1 MVATNAFGMVS
12 ISPMSPWLCT
22 IICRKNMESYYQEAG
37 RAGRDGSPAK
47 CVLLYS
53 GQDVITNRFLI
64 EHGADENEAL
74 SEEDRRRVRGLE
86 EERLKKMTFYCF
98 AKGCLRAYIL
108 KYFGQPA
115 MHRCENCGNCLGT
128 GQSEQEPVA
137 HRPQAVPHKKQEEL
151 VERPELYEELRALRK
166 RLAARAGVPAYVVFT
181 DRALREMAGLLPT
194 TEQEL
199 LEVSGV
205 GRAKCERYGF
215 DFLQVLRKYAE
226 EHGKN

>member
-1 MVATNAFGMVS
+1 
-12 ISPMSPWLCT
+12 
-22 IICRKNMESYYQEAG
+22 
-37 RAGRDGSPAK
+37 
-47 CVLLYS
+47 
-53 GQDVITNRFLI
+53 
-64 EHGADENEAL
+64 
-74 SEEDRRRVRGLE
+74 
-86 EERLKKMTFYCF
+86 MTFYCS

-108 KYFGQPA
+108 QYFGQPA
-115 MHRCENCGNCLGT
+115 PRRCDNCGNCLGT
-128 GQSEQEPVA
+128 GQQGQEFA
-137 HRPQAVPHKKQEEL
+137 QHRPHFFQRKKQEEL
-151 VERPELYEELRALRK
+151 TNRPELYEELRTLRK

-226 EHGKN
+226 EHGKI

>member
-1 MVATNAFGMVS
+1 
-12 ISPMSPWLCT
+12 
-22 IICRKNMESYYQEAG
+22 MEQVL
-37 RAGRDGSPAK
+37 AK
-47 CVLLYS
+47 S
-53 GQDVITNRFLI
+53 N
-64 EHGADENEAL
+64 
-74 SEEDRRRVRGLE
+74 RRVRGLE

-215 DFLQVLRKYAE
+215 DFLQVLKICRRTRKKLMILSFFRE
-226 EHGKN
+226 RMETGNR